1 MRTNSKFILDACS
14 VIAYFNEES
23 GASSCEE
30 ILLKAWQNEC
40 KVYMNWVN
48 VYEVFYGYQ
57 KADGIHTARRI
68 LKDLLDWPIN
78 IIYIADLELIKSA
91 SYFKTKY
98 PVSMADSILLG
109 QAQIL
114 TAKLVTADHH
124 EFDEVDRQKELKFH
138 WIR

>member
-14 VIAYFNEES
+14 VIAYFNGEV

-30 ILLKAWQNEC
+30 ILMRAWQSDC
-40 KVYMNWVN
+40 KVFMNWVN
-48 VYEVFYGYQ
+48 VFEVFYGYQ

-68 LKDLLDWPIN
+68 VKDLQDWPIN
-78 IIYIADLELIKSA
+78 ILYGADLELIKSA
-91 SYFKTKY
+91 SHFKTKY
-98 PVSMADSILLG
+98 LISMADAILLG

-114 TAKLVTADHH
+114 GAQVITADHH
-124 EFDEVDRQKELKFH
+124 EFDEIDLQKELKFY